1 MSDYLSNLA
10 IKINHPERVV
20 RPQLASL
27 FEPSPLVQVPAP
39 PPEQPFTE
47 VEAAPTIAAPTI
59 AAPTI
64 AAPTIAA
71 STIAASTVAAPSTT
85 LSTAAPPQPA
95 QPTPVAAK
103 RAHTTE
109 SPAATSITT
118 VDPAPRSDSLEA
130 RREEPPTVEA
140 VESKPALREPTLSR
154 PAGQQRVESPPYEPH
169 SRPPLDRAAVPPPP
183 RADQPSLAGETTEQT
198 GDSHTQRRRLVTADP
213 APVSPCAPAGDAE
226 RLQHAASQM
235 RHPVRVEQARA
246 VPSRAQADPAP
257 VAPSSPGSEKIPA
270 PENALLPARRG
281 PEEPLRPGDLAATR
295 LAEASQPADGP
306 PGRQRSVSPERP
318 TIQPAVTA
326 PPPGQESPRFSP
338 TTSQATSIQITIG
351 RIEVRAVAPR
361 RERPQPPPRQ
371 AERPRPKLSLDG
383 YLQQRR
389 GEK

>member
-27 FEPSPLVQVPAP
+27 FEPSPLVQVAAP
-39 PPEQPFTE
+39 PPEQPITDE
-47 VEAAPTIAAPTI
+47 EAAPTVT
-59 AAPTI
+59 
-64 AAPTIAA
+64 
-71 STIAASTVAAPSTT
+71 APSTT

-95 QPTPVAAK
+95 QPTPVAVE

-118 VDPAPRSDSLEA
+118 VDPAPRSESLEV
-130 RREEPPTVEA
+130 RPERPPTVEV
-140 VESKPALREPTLSR
+140 VESKPSLREPTLSR
-154 PAGQQRVESPPYEPH
+154 PAGQQRVASPPSEPH
-169 SRPPLDRAAVPPPP
+169 SRPPRDRAAVPPPP
-183 RADQPSLAGETTEQT
+183 RADQPSLAGETAEQT
-198 GDSHTQRRRLVTADP
+198 GDSHTQRRRLVTA
-213 APVSPCAPAGDAE
+213 VSPRAPAGDTE
-226 RLQHAASQM
+226 HLQHSAPQM

-257 VAPSSPGSEKIPA
+257 VAPSSPGREKIPA
-270 PENALLPARRG
+270 PENALLPDRRG
-281 PEEPLRPGDLAATR
+281 LEEPLRPRDLPAAR
-295 LAEASQPADGP
+295 IAEASQPADRP

-318 TIQPAVTA
+318 VPTIQPAVAA

-338 TTSQATSIQITIG
+338 TTSEAPSIQITIG
-351 RIEVRAVAPR
+351 RIEVQAVAPR
-361 RERPQPPPRQ
+361 RERPQPPLRQ

-389 GEK
+389 GER